1 MDAPGSES
9 ESHMGTNVNADRDDE
24 GNPTTPGPMTSGINL
39 ESSTR
44 DLAAQGI
51 ISTDGTTSR
60 GRATA
65 DQPNTTDQPQQ
76 SRVQFTPANNY
87 YKNVTDNKDVAKLV
101 SLLATCINATKKDI
115 TAALEMFSKY
125 NALWLRDRDEELKE
139 FLAKEPRV
147 SEFEAKIKYYENLAT
162 DINSQL
168 EFIAVGPLAIFTGR
182 LN

>member
-1 MDAPGSES
+1 MDIPASES
-9 ESHMGTNVNADRDDE
+9 ESHMGANVNIDRDDE
-24 GNPTTPGPMTSGINL
+24 GNPITPGPNATAMNL

-44 DLAAQGI
+44 DLTAQGLV
-51 ISTDGTTSR
+51 STDSTTSR
-60 GRATA
+60 GRGTDQANNA
-65 DQPNTTDQPQQ
+65 DQVQQ

-115 TAALEMFSKY
+115 TAALEMFNKY

-139 FLAKEPRV
+139 FLAKDPRV
-147 SEFEAKIKYYENLAT
+147 SEFEAKIKFYENLAT

-168 EFIAVGPLAIFTGR
+168 EFIAVGPLAIFTGK
-182 LN
+182 